1 MRRAHFFGDVFMS
14 RAMAMA
20 VTLALMSSAAVAADL
35 THQLVGPRF
44 NPGLKTVPFVSGSS
58 SVDVGGACSQQLAAH
73 IDSGTIAVGPE
84 GMVAHVTGMA
94 SLGSDAQLVIVAHS
108 PDGEK
113 AEADF
118 LACGPFALAAT
129 PAPVQA
135 NMNLSY
141 DSPLRALRVHA
152 QTNEIILYVPE

>member
-1 MRRAHFFGDVFMS
+1 MPRAI
-14 RAMAMA
+14 AMA

-35 THQLVGPRF
+35 THQLVGPKF
-44 NPGLKTVPFVSGSS
+44 NPGLKTVPYAPGSS
-58 SVDVGGACSQQLAAH
+58 SVDVGGACSRQLAAH

-94 SLGSDAQLVIVAHS
+94 SLGSDAQLVIIARS
-108 PDGEK
+108 ADGEK

-118 LACGPFALAAT
+118 LACGPLALAAT

-135 NMNLSY
+135 SLNLSY
-141 DSPLRALRVHA
+141 DTPLRALRVHA
-152 QTNEIILYVPE
+152 QSNEIVLYINE